1 MSELRRERLGL
12 GLQVLDLGMS
22 RTLAACA
29 AGVHVSTLA
38 RWRRRQRVEMDLV
51 FRRGRSRT
59 IASEVMIQ
67 QASSLVRELHGL
79 VGAES
84 LRRSVPGLTRRA
96 AAAIKQTTCSD
107 VERER
112 RRMAERVKVTLPG
125 IVRGFDSM
133 DVRRPGQPA
142 HLLVAADGSVPFR
155 TSWAVAPRYDGEAV
169 ARLFTRDFERQGAP
183 LVVRLDR
190 ARQHSVNS
198 VKSVFDRFGVLA
210 LHGPAHRPQYYGQ
223 LERQNREHRA
233 WLGRG
238 PLMTDATDQ
247 TIAAMMSSL
256 NGRWQRST
264 LGWKTAA
271 DAWRERQDIH
281 FNRRAFRRQV
291 IDRACHIGSSSGVT
305 KDLAWRLAIE
315 QILAQWGLLKI
326 TKEGW
331 S

>member
-12 GLQVLDLGMS
+12 ALQVLDLGMS
-22 RTLAACA
+22 RVLAACA
-29 AGVHVSTLA
+29 AGANVSTLT
-38 RWRRRQRVEMDLV
+38 RWRRRQRLEMDLA
-51 FRRGRSRT
+51 FRRGRSRS
-59 IASEVMIQ
+59 IPSEAMVDRAST
-67 QASSLVRELHGL
+67 LVRDLHGL
-79 VGAES
+79 IGAES
-84 LRRSVPGLTRRA
+84 LRRSVPGLSRRTA
-96 AAAIKQTTCSD
+96 AVIKQTTCTD

-112 RRMAERVKVTLPG
+112 RSATERVEVTLPA

-133 DVRRPGQPA
+133 DVRRPGQLA
-142 HLLVAADGSVPFR
+142 HLLVAADGRVPFR
-155 TSWAVAPRYDGEAV
+155 TSWAVVPRYDGGAV
-169 ARLFTRDFERQGAP
+169 ASLFTRDFERHGAP

-198 VKSVFDRFGVLA
+198 VKSTFDRFGVLA

-233 WLGRG
+233 WLGRP
-238 PLMTDATDQ
+238 PLITEASDDI
-247 TIAAMMSSL
+247 IAAMMSAL

-264 LGWKTAA
+264 LGWKTAE
-271 DAWRERQDIH
+271 DAWRARQDIH
-281 FNRRAFRRQV
+281 FNRRAFRQQV
-291 IDRACHIGSSSGVT
+291 IARACHIASSSGAS

-315 QILAQWGLLKI
+315 QILAQWGLLRI